1 MEKKVKDNRIS
12 KISNVFIEIII
23 LIVFFA
29 VAAVII
35 FKIHAVTIIN
45 NCENM
50 VKDNA
55 IINSNSIISLYKSGL
70 DVEESIEK
78 VFNKTNIATVDVGK
92 LVINMD
98 TDFIIN
104 KDGNVHLLVSNKE
117 VLSNRGKL
125 SSIVLEYLYN
135 DTIIYSIEGKRYE
148 EE

>member
-1 MEKKVKDNRIS
+1 MRNNRIS

-23 LIVFFA
+23 IMVFFA

-78 VFNKTNIATVDVGK
+78 VFNENNIATVNMEK
-92 LVINMD
+92 LVIDMD
-98 TDFIIN
+98 TDFNIN
-104 KDGNVHLLVSNKE
+104 KNGNVHLLVSNKE
-117 VLSNRGKL
+117 VPSNKGKL
-125 SSIVLEYLYN
+125 SSIILEYLYN